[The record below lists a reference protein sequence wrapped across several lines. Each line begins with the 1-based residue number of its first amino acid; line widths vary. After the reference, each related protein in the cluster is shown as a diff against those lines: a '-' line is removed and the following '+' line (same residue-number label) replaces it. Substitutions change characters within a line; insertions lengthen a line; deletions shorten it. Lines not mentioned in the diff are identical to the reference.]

1 MKLQII
7 QDQSEAIEG
16 YKSVLA
22 TNFMPP
28 NVDDVIDNS
37 CETISIGDTLDL
49 YPVEFRTKV
58 LSPILKKLRLNG
70 EFFFSGTEPRALSK
84 MYINNLIGTETFS
97 KVIGST
103 NSVLEIDKAIS
114 LVEQVGLSIETST
127 INGYK
132 YEIRSRRIA

>member
-84 MYINNLIGTETFS
+84 MYINNLRNRNFF
-97 KVIGST
+97 
-103 NSVLEIDKAIS
+103 
-114 LVEQVGLSIETST
+114 
-127 INGYK
+127 
-132 YEIRSRRIA
+132 